1 MTNDLLDLAVSLKV
15 GESLAGKAAV
25 DLETIDKGGDSD
37 QTVGLDILLKL
48 VVGGLVENDGVLGLV
63 LDCRAKD
70 MSVNVASW
78 CYCVSP
84 ARPTISFVSCGNS
97 AEIVTIAWLVI
108 AYPCPW
114 TTSSFASCLLLLRAP
129 VRHISI
135 SILSS
140 ELYIGMLGS
149 SPFCRMRWM
158 FKGRG
163 RRPEAAQVRK
173 GSGV

>member
-15 GESLAGKAAV
+15 VESLAGKAAV

-37 QTVGLDILLKL
+37 QTVGLDILLEL

-63 LDCRAKD
+63 LDCRARD
-70 MSVNVASW
+70 MSVK
-78 CYCVSP
+78 
-84 ARPTISFVSCGNS
+84 SCFSDIAYAQLVQRFLSCLVGENS

-114 TTSSFASCLLLLRAP
+114 TTSSFASCLRLLRAP

-135 SILSS
+135 SI
-140 ELYIGMLGS
+140 
-149 SPFCRMRWM
+149 
-158 FKGRG
+158 
-163 RRPEAAQVRK
+163 
-173 GSGV
+173 GVFRVV